1 MFRRVWAAVDLRMP
15 LAQVP
20 DFARRAER
28 LGFDGITVADA
39 VHDGPLT
46 AAAVI
51 GATTRLAVR
60 ASGLVAFARSPYTTA
75 VAAWDLQALS
85 GGRFELGLGP
95 LIRSVIVDRYS
106 MPWTPPAPRM
116 REYIEAVRAIFE
128 CWQHGTPLRY
138 LGEHYRLTRMQD
150 YMKPPPQARDE
161 HADMRM
167 VVAGIG
173 PRMTAIAGEVG
184 DAINTH
190 PTNSSPRFL
199 REITLPN
206 LERGA
211 ARRGRDVREIG
222 IIVNAF
228 CATGAT
234 DADVHRQRETH
245 RQLLATLLST
255 PQYRYTLDLYGWGD
269 RGEALHGRVR
279 QGRWTELAELVD
291 DEMLDVFVPS
301 ATWDELPA
309 LLSERYAGLADEI
322 GVPLDEDPA
331 DDARVARVVEALKT

>member
-1 MFRRVWAAVDLRMP
+1 MFRRVWAGVDLKMP

-20 DFARRAER
+20 GFAKRAER
-28 LGFDGITVADA
+28 LGFDGISVADA

-51 GATTRLAVR
+51 GATSRLVVR

-75 VAAWDLQALS
+75 VAGWDLQALS

-106 MPWTPPAPRM
+106 MPWSPPAPRM
-116 REYIEAVRAIFE
+116 REYIEVVRAIFE
-128 CWQHGTPLRY
+128 CWQHGTPLHY
-138 LGEHYRLTRMQD
+138 EGSSYRLTRMQD
-150 YMKPPPQARDE
+150 YMKPPPQACDE
-161 HADMRM
+161 HADIRV

-173 PRMTAIAGEVG
+173 PRMTAVAGEVA

-206 LERGA
+206 LEVGA
-211 ARRGRDVREIG
+211 VRIGRDVREVG
-222 IIVNAF
+222 IIVNAL
-228 CATGAT
+228 CATGASE
-234 DADVHRQRETH
+234 ADVRRERDTH

-255 PQYRYTLDLYGWGD
+255 PQYRYTLDLYGWSD
-269 RGEALHGRVR
+269 RGEELHSRVR
-279 QGRWTELAELVD
+279 QGRWSELAELLN

-301 ATWDELPA
+301 APYADLPS

-322 GVPLDEDPA
+322 GIPLGDDPS
-331 DDARVARVVEALKT
+331 DDDQVARVVEALKA